1 MDHKLLL
8 QKTMS
13 TLSDIQDRLSAE
25 DEHAI
30 YEMKNEID
38 ELLTAYDTPNN

>member
-1 MDHKLLL
+1 MDYKLLL
-8 QKTMS
+8 QKAMS

-38 ELLTAYDTPNN
+38 ELLTTYNTES